1 MTTLLPI
8 SQPRIRSVRALPG
21 PVAFWIVAATTIALL
36 AASSAPSP
44 LYTIYQAEFG
54 FSPITLTAIF
64 AVYVLA
70 LLLSLLTVG
79 RLSDHVGRRPVLA
92 AALLVEA
99 ISMALFLEAD
109 GVGMLYAAR
118 IVQGLATGAAV
129 GVLGAYLLDLQPAD
143 GSRLGSLVNS
153 AAPTAGLGVGAALTG
168 VLIEYAPH
176 PTRLVFAGLL
186 GAFVLLALV
195 TAVLPESVSH
205 RPGAIAA
212 LRPRIA
218 VPPAARRAFARAV
231 PTMVSTW
238 ALGGL
243 VLSVGGSLVPAV
255 FGEANHA
262 IVGLVIGLFAGAGSV
277 AAVLTRDLSA
287 ELMSKIGPAA
297 LLVGTVLLLVA
308 LSTSSFAVFLVGAL
322 VAGGGFGVG
331 FLGALRSV
339 TRLALY
345 FYI

>member
-1 MTTLLPI
+1 MATLLLT
-8 SQPRIRSVRALPG
+8 SQPRTGSVRSLPR
-21 PVAFWIVAATTIALL
+21 PVAFWVVAATTITLL

-44 LYTIYQAEFG
+44 LYPVYQAEFG

-92 AALLVEA
+92 GALLVA
-99 ISMALFLEAD
+99 AVSMALFLGAD
-109 GVGMLYAAR
+109 GVAQLYAAR

-129 GVLGAYLLDLQPAD
+129 GVLGAYLLELQPAD

-205 RPGAIAA
+205 R
-212 LRPRIA
+212 
-218 VPPAARRAFARAV
+218 
-231 PTMVSTW
+231 
-238 ALGGL
+238 
-243 VLSVGGSLVPAV
+243 
-255 FGEANHA
+255 
-262 IVGLVIGLFAGAGSV
+262 
-277 AAVLTRDLSA
+277 
-287 ELMSKIGPAA
+287 
-297 LLVGTVLLLVA
+297 
-308 LSTSSFAVFLVGAL
+308 
-322 VAGGGFGVG
+322 
-331 FLGALRSV
+331 
-339 TRLALY
+339 
-345 FYI
+345 